1 MAIAEIDHEFR
12 PYGYLETSEF
22 KAYVLLVRGMLAS
35 AKKPLATREIH
46 AQLKSS
52 ANNRYTA
59 DALEHL
65 DVEHIGILPTR
76 YKLREVNAVRKD
88 WQGVAK

>member
-12 PYGYLETSEF
+12 PYGYLETGEF
-22 KAYVLLVRGMLAS
+22 KAYVLLVRGVLLK

-76 YKLREVNAVRKD
+76 YKLREVKAVRKD

>member
-1 MAIAEIDHEFR
+1 MPDIDLEFSR
-12 PYGYLETSEF
+12 SDWFDSKEF
-22 KAYVLLVRGMLAS
+22 KAYVLLVRGVLLN

-76 YKLREVNAVRKD
+76 YKLREVKAVRKD

>member
-1 MAIAEIDHEFR
+1 MAIAEIDLEFAST
-12 PYGYLETSEF
+12 GWFESAHF
-22 KAYVLLVRGMLAS
+22 KAYVLLVRGVLLK

-46 AQLKSS
+46 AQLKAS

>member
-1 MAIAEIDHEFR
+1 
-12 PYGYLETSEF
+12 L
-22 KAYVLLVRGMLAS
+22 K

-65 DVEHIGILPTR
+65 DVEEHGILPTR
-76 YKLREVNAVRKD
+76 YKLREVKAVRKD
-88 WQGVAK
+88 WQGVSK